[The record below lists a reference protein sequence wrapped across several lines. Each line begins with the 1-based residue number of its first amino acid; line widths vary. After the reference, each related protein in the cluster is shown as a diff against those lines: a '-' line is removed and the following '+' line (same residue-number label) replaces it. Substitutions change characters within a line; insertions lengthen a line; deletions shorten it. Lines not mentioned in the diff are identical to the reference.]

1 LKALGVDYGEVRI
14 GIACSDDLGMF
25 AHPLETVQACEANP
39 IARIAEIVAQ
49 RAIEIIVIG
58 MPRSLDGSYGKAA
71 QKVSDFVDK
80 ITSAMPTIKVIT
92 QDERFTTILAQQKL
106 HDAGHTIKSSRHLID
121 QAAAVEILQSYLDGK
136 KDEPSQ

>member
-1 LKALGVDYGEVRI
+1 MKALGVDYGEVRI

-39 IARIAEIVAQ
+39 IARIAEIVDQKSIA
-49 RAIEIIVIG
+49 IIVIG

-80 ITSAMPTIKVIT
+80 ITSTMPTIKVVT
-92 QDERFTTILAQQKL
+92 QDERFTTTLAQQKL
-106 HDAGHTIKSSRHLID
+106 HDAGHSIKSSRHLID
-121 QAAAVEILQSYLDGK
+121 QAAAVEILQSYLDEK
-136 KDEPSQ
+136 KDEPT

>member
-80 ITSAMPTIKVIT
+80 ITSAMPTIKVVT

-136 KDEPSQ
+136 KDEPS

>member
-80 ITSAMPTIKVIT
+80 ITSAMPTIKVVT
-92 QDERFTTILAQQKL
+92 QDERLTTILAQQKL

-136 KDEPSQ
+136 KDEPS

>member
-25 AHPLETVQACEANP
+25 AHPLETVQACEVNP
-39 IARIAEIVAQ
+39 IARIAEIVDQ
-49 RAIEIIVIG
+49 KLIEIIVIG

-80 ITSAMPTIKVIT
+80 ITTTMPTIKVVT
-92 QDERFTTILAQQKL
+92 QDERFTTTLAQQKL
-106 HDAGHTIKSSRHLID
+106 HDAGHSIKSSRHLID
-121 QAAAVEILQSYLDGK
+121 QAAAVEILQSYLDEK
-136 KDEPSQ
+136 KDELS

>member
-1 LKALGVDYGEVRI
+1 MKALGVDYGEVRI

-80 ITSAMPTIKVIT
+80 ITSAMPTIKVVT
-92 QDERFTTILAQQKL
+92 QDERLTTILAQQKL

-136 KDEPSQ
+136 KDEPS

>member
-1 LKALGVDYGEVRI
+1 MKALGVDFGEVRT

>member
-1 LKALGVDYGEVRI
+1 LKALGVDFGEVRI

>member
-1 LKALGVDYGEVRI
+1 MKALGVDFGEVRI